1 MMTKPPDFTDLNV
14 YSDAYANEFK
24 DDENFDFF
32 VGGTD
37 LYKEVRK
44 KISEGLEPEK
54 ALEASV
60 ISLLP
65 LGLQVFTGP
74 LSFVINEGTGENLSI
89 PNDDLKTANEVVSSA
104 VDFVLSTGSRFE

>member
-24 DDENFDFF
+24 DDENFDVF
-32 VGGTD
+32 VGERD

-44 KISEGLEPEK
+44 KISEGLKPEK
-54 ALEASV
+54 ALEVSV

-65 LGLQVFTGP
+65 IGIQVIGGP
-74 LSFVINEGTGENLSI
+74 MSFVVNQKEGKNLSI
-89 PNDDLKTANEVVSSA
+89 ENDQLENMNKVYNDA
-104 VDFVLSTGSRFE
+104 VKFVLETGSRFV